1 MSTGAP
7 DGNESIDFAAAES
20 TLVDE
25 NTSGSPTQRCTSLP
39 HSQLFGSNQS
49 SESRCKDFWAHI
61 GYKTEPPGTLLK
73 WAAQLE
79 LESGSLHEMIATLT
93 KSVATNQD
101 AVGRCDQTMRKLAL
115 MVETEFQR
123 ISSLVEETRRLV
135 ELKLSPS
142 TANESQKLADCVAH
156 RLLED
161 QVFGDDEKSIKFDRL
176 ERGIVHQS
184 RGINDIKRQLD
195 LIHRRL
201 TQLESNGA
209 ATDEEEMFVEP
220 SPLNR
225 RRTIASA
232 EIQQESLSKLSRSRK
247 MSLY

>member
-7 DGNESIDFAAAES
+7 DGNESIDFAVNES
-20 TLVDE
+20 TVVDE
-25 NTSGSPTQRCTSLP
+25 NISGSPTQRCTSLP
-39 HSQLFGSNQS
+39 HSQLFGSNQL
-49 SESRCKDFWAHI
+49 SENRCKDFWAHI
-61 GYKTEPPGTLLK
+61 GCRSEPPGTLLK

-79 LESGSLHEMIATLT
+79 LESGSLYDMVATLT
-93 KSVATNQD
+93 KSVTTNLD
-101 AVGRCDQTMRKLAL
+101 AVGKCDQTMRKLAL
-115 MVETEFQR
+115 LVETEFQR
-123 ISSLVEETRRLV
+123 ITRLVEETRRIV

-176 ERGIVHQS
+176 ERGIVYQS

-201 TQLESNGA
+201 TQLESNDA

-220 SPLNR
+220 SPVNR
-225 RRTIASA
+225 RRTIAST
-232 EIQQESLSKLSRSRK
+232 ELQQEHLSKLSRSRK

>member
-7 DGNESIDFAAAES
+7 DGNESIDFAVNES
-20 TLVDE
+20 TVVDE
-25 NTSGSPTQRCTSLP
+25 YISGSPTQRCTCLP
-39 HSQLFGSNQS
+39 HSQLFGSNQL
-49 SESRCKDFWAHI
+49 SENRCKDFWAHI
-61 GYKTEPPGTLLK
+61 GCRSEPPGTLLK

-79 LESGSLHEMIATLT
+79 LESGSLYDMVATLT
-93 KSVATNQD
+93 KSVTKNLD
-101 AVGRCDQTMRKLAL
+101 AVGKCDQTMRKLAL
-115 MVETEFQR
+115 LVETEFQR
-123 ISSLVEETRRLV
+123 ITRLVEETRRIV

-176 ERGIVHQS
+176 ERGIVYQS

-201 TQLESNGA
+201 TQLESNDT
-209 ATDEEEMFVEP
+209 ATDEEELFVEP
-220 SPLNR
+220 SPVNR
-225 RRTIASA
+225 RRTIAST
-232 EIQQESLSKLSRSRK
+232 ELQQEHLSKLSRSRK

>member
-1 MSTGAP
+1 MSTDAP
-7 DGNESIDFAAAES
+7 DGNESIDFAVNES
-20 TLVDE
+20 TVVDE
-25 NTSGSPTQRCTSLP
+25 NISGSPTQRCTSLP
-39 HSQLFGSNQS
+39 HSQLFGSNQL
-49 SESRCKDFWAHI
+49 SENRCKEFWAHI
-61 GYKTEPPGTLLK
+61 GCRSEPPGTLLK

-79 LESGSLHEMIATLT
+79 LESGSLYDMVATLT
-93 KSVATNQD
+93 KSVTTNLD
-101 AVGRCDQTMRKLAL
+101 AVGKCDQTMRKLAL
-115 MVETEFQR
+115 LVETEFQR
-123 ISSLVEETRRLV
+123 ITRLVEETRRIV

-176 ERGIVHQS
+176 ERGIVYQS

-201 TQLESNGA
+201 TQLESNDA

-220 SPLNR
+220 SPVNR
-225 RRTIASA
+225 RRTIAST
-232 EIQQESLSKLSRSRK
+232 ELQQEHLNKLSRSRK